1 MKGCDWQSLVG
12 ATHVR
17 SVTMGK
23 LTAGGMRE
31 VLATA
36 MKEQPTEHF
45 LEPGPEPRLE
55 PRQER
60 YVFGLGIAVERTPVR
75 DVPSRSPDFD
85 DQSVLAA
92 GERS

>member
-1 MKGCDWQSLVG
+1 MKGCDWQSSVG

-17 SVTMGK
+17 SVVMGK

-31 VLATA
+31 GLATA

-45 LEPGPEPRLE
+45 LEPRPE

-85 DQSVLAA
+85 DQSILAA